1 MDSMYRN
8 VEVGEKHIQ
17 EKHRA
22 EVILVKDLRILLEK
36 ETEQSRVNL
45 IQHVP

>member
-17 EKHRA
+17 EKHHA
-22 EVILVKDLRILLEK
+22 EVILVKDLRILLGK
-36 ETEQSRVNL
+36 ETEQSHVNQ
-45 IQHVP
+45 IHHVP